1 MSTEKGEP
9 PFRGI
14 DDLHR
19 RLESL
24 KMNRIEL
31 ESRGRIKSEMNYP
44 QTSKNSTKGRFDF
57 KGKFY
62 DNRERDFNLRGG
74 F

>member
-1 MSTEKGEP
+1 MERGDY

-14 DDLHR
+14 DDLHK

-31 ESRGRIKSEMNYP
+31 ESRGRMKSEMNYSL
-44 QTSKNSTKGRFDF
+44 TSKNKTKGTFDF

-62 DNRERDFNLRGG
+62 DR
-74 F
+74 